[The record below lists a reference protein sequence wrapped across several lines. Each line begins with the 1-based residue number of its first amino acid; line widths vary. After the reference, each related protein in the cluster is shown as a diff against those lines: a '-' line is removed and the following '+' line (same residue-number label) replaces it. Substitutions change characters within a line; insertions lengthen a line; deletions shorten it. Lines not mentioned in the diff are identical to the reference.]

1 MRDASDRS
9 VRPQYTPG
17 PSDPAPDPFVWL
29 LGLVTEGLAN
39 RLMAVLVVYAAI
51 RTSFASASKSFWYD
65 EVDTVIVARLP
76 TVTTIWRALKQAID
90 GMPPLYYLVARLAD
104 HLVPNENIAFRIPS
118 IAGLCCVLVCVFL
131 FVRKRS
137 GSVIALICV
146 PIPFVTI
153 LYTTYAEEARPYS
166 LVVAFV
172 AIALLAYQ
180 HAPSTLWML
189 LMGFSLAIAVSLHYY
204 AIFALV
210 PFFAAEAALVLWAGR
225 LRLRVWL
232 ALACGCLPLWVF
244 WPLSSK
250 LREYYGAHFWASV
263 SLTDVLRTYGALF
276 NTTAELGFTPVA
288 VSGTLGVAAVMVLV
302 LALLA
307 TIVAM
312 LGRVREDL
320 TASKLF
326 SENTLVLGMLALPMF
341 IVVAALVAHGGM
353 APRYALS
360 TVLGLP
366 LALGI
371 VLPSLDRKA
380 VALVMIFIFSGLVVQ
395 EAGFWRSWLGPLP
408 GGVASATGVKNFIES
423 VGYKDLPVVES
434 DGFDYLKIQY
444 YSSPEW
450 KERFFVLTDAP
461 NAVAYAGTDSIDKQL
476 LIFQRFVPLHV
487 SDFKV
492 FASSHPR
499 FLLYSTGGAP
509 FDWWPVRLNREGYLL
524 QLLNAEGAQKVYLVS
539 AKGDQ

>member
-1 MRDASDRS
+1 
-9 VRPQYTPG
+9 
-17 PSDPAPDPFVWL
+17 
-29 LGLVTEGLAN
+29 
-39 RLMAVLVVYAAI
+39 MAVLVVYAAI

-118 IAGLCCVLVCVFL
+118 IAGFCCVLVCVFL

-137 GSVIALICV
+137 GSVIGLICV

-189 LMGFSLAIAVSLHYY
+189 LMGLSLALAVSLHYY

-210 PFFAAEAALVLWAGR
+210 PFFTAEALLVLRAGR
-225 LRLRVWL
+225 LRLGVWL
-232 ALACGCLPLWVF
+232 ALACGALPIVVF
-244 WPLSSK
+244 WPLLSELK
-250 LREYYGAHFWASV
+250 NYYGAHFWASA
-263 SLTDVLRTYGALF
+263 SLPDVLRTYGALF

-288 VSGTLGVAAVMVLV
+288 VSGTLGVAAVIVLAF
-302 LALLA
+302 ALLA
-307 TIVAM
+307 ATLPMI
-312 LGRVREDL
+312 RHVRDDRAAA
-320 TASKLF
+320 TLF
-326 SENTLVLGMLALPMF
+326 SENVLILGMLGLP
-341 IVVAALVAHGGM
+341 IVIVLVALVTHGGM
-353 APRYALS
+353 TPRYALP

-366 LALGI
+366 LALSI

-380 VALVMIFIFSGLVVQ
+380 IGLVAIFIFSALAVQ
-395 EAGFWRSWLGPLP
+395 EAGFWRTWLGPSP
-408 GGVASATGVKNFIES
+408 GGAGSATRVQNFMET
-423 VGYKDLPVVES
+423 VGYPDLPVVES
-434 DGFDYLKIQY
+434 DGFDYLQTEY

-450 KERFFVLTDAP
+450 KKRFFVLVDAP
-461 NAVAYAGTDSIDKQL
+461 NATAYAGSDSIDKQL
-476 LIFQRFVPLHV
+476 LVFQRFVPLHV
-487 SDFKV
+487 CDFKV
-492 FASSHPR
+492 FVLSHPK

-524 QLLNAEGAQKVYLVS
+524 QVLNAEGAQKVYLVS